1 MLSTL
6 MVIWITATVILVG
19 LLIYRALLSNKED
32 DQIFLGI
39 GEQHMAQEQAALVG
53 KMQMIGR
60 YSLIVGI
67 VSGVLLL
74 VIAGLWT
81 YQQLA
86 QPLP

>member
-19 LLIYRALLSNKED
+19 LLIYRALLSMKED
-32 DQIFLGI
+32 DQIFLGA
-39 GEQHMAQEQAALVG
+39 GEQALEQKQMALVG
-53 KMQMIGR
+53 KVQMIGR

>member
-32 DQIFLGI
+32 DQIFLGV

-60 YSLIVGI
+60 YSLIMGI
-67 VSGVLLL
+67 LSVVLLL
-74 VIAGLWT
+74 VMAGLWT
-81 YQQLA
+81 YQQLS

>member
-6 MVIWITATVILVG
+6 MVVWITATVILVG

-32 DQIFLGI
+32 DQIFLGV

-60 YSLIVGI
+60 YSLIMGI
-67 VSGVLLL
+67 VSVVLLL
-74 VIAGLWT
+74 VMAGLWT

>member
-19 LLIYRALLSNKED
+19 LLIYRALLSMKED
-32 DQIFLGI
+32 DQIFLGA
-39 GEQHMAQEQAALVG
+39 GEQHMAQEQAVLVG
-53 KMQMIGR
+53 KVQMIGR
-60 YSLIVGI
+60 YSLIMGI
-67 VSGVLLL
+67 VSVVLLL

-81 YQQLA
+81 YQQLT

>member
-32 DQIFLGI
+32 DQIFLGV

-60 YSLIVGI
+60 YSLIMGI

-74 VIAGLWT
+74 VMAGLWT
-81 YQQLA
+81 YQQLS

>member
-32 DQIFLGI
+32 DQIFLGV

-53 KMQMIGR
+53 KMHVIGR
-60 YSLIVGI
+60 YSLIMGI
-67 VSGVLLL
+67 VSVVLLL
-74 VIAGLWT
+74 VMAGLWT
-81 YQQLA
+81 YQQLS

>member
-19 LLIYRALLSNKED
+19 LLIYRGLLSMKED
-32 DQIFLGI
+32 DQIFLGA
-39 GEQHMAQEQAALVG
+39 GEQHLEEEQIALVG
-53 KMQMIGR
+53 KVQMIGR
-60 YSLIVGI
+60 YSLIMGA
-67 VSGVLLL
+67 VSVVLLL
-74 VIAGLWT
+74 VMAGLWT

>member
-32 DQIFLGI
+32 DQIFLGV

-60 YSLIVGI
+60 YSLIMGI

-74 VIAGLWT
+74 VMAGLWT

>member
-32 DQIFLGI
+32 DQIFLGV

-60 YSLIVGI
+60 YSLIMGI
-67 VSGVLLL
+67 VSVVLLL
-74 VIAGLWT
+74 VMAGLWT

>member
-19 LLIYRALLSNKED
+19 LLIYRALLSMKED
-32 DQIFLGI
+32 DQIFLGA
-39 GEQHMAQEQAALVG
+39 GEQALEQKQLALVG
-53 KMQMIGR
+53 KVQILGR
-60 YSLIVGI
+60 YSLIMGI
-67 VSGVLLL
+67 VSAVLLL
-74 VIAGLWT
+74 AIAGLWT

>member
-19 LLIYRALLSNKED
+19 LLIYRALLSMKED
-32 DQIFLGI
+32 DQIFLGA
-39 GEQHMAQEQAALVG
+39 GEQHLEKEQMALVG
-53 KMQMIGR
+53 KVQMIGR

-81 YQQLA
+81 YQQLT
-86 QPLP
+86 QPLS

>member
-19 LLIYRALLSNKED
+19 LLIYRALLSMKED
-32 DQIFLGI
+32 DQIFLGA
-39 GEQHMAQEQAALVG
+39 GEQHMEQEQLALVG
-53 KMQMIGR
+53 KVQMIGR
-60 YSLIVGI
+60 YSLIMGI
-67 VSGVLLL
+67 VSAVLLL
-74 VIAGLWT
+74 VMAGLWT

>member
-19 LLIYRALLSNKED
+19 LLIYRALLSMKED
-32 DQIFLGI
+32 DQIFLGA
-39 GEQHMAQEQAALVG
+39 GEQALEQKQLALVG
-53 KMQMIGR
+53 KVQQIGR
-60 YSLIVGI
+60 YSLIMGI
-67 VSGVLLL
+67 VSAVLLL

>member
-19 LLIYRALLSNKED
+19 LLIYRALLSMKED
-32 DQIFLGI
+32 DQLFLGA
-39 GEQHMAQEQAALVG
+39 GEKHMEQEQAALVG
-53 KMQMIGR
+53 KVQILGR
-60 YSLIVGI
+60 YSLIMGT
-67 VSGVLLL
+67 VSVVLLL

-81 YQQLA
+81 YQQLT